1 VCHDNA
7 SSDSCYVVGTVGEYF
22 YANAYST
29 NVVHIPLN
37 GRVLQFFHQQIR
49 VMPSIA
55 NPRCFECRHHRA
67 VCTGPLVSP
76 ALPSANENTE
86 DFNLPP
92 QNDADAA
99 GVAVVPPSVPSEV
112 AHVGFVEGARE

>member
-1 VCHDNA
+1 
-7 SSDSCYVVGTVGEYF
+7 
-22 YANAYST
+22 
-29 NVVHIPLN
+29 
-37 GRVLQFFHQQIR
+37 
-49 VMPSIA
+49 MPSIA

-112 AHVGFVEGARE
+112 AHVGVVE